1 MRVASRGSGRSVW
14 NPLNTPFMMTRFF
27 TLWLVLATAV
37 IAVEVKSPD
46 GKLVVDVRLTA
57 GGAPV
62 YDVRRE
68 GAVVLAESRLGLVR
82 ADADFSRGLKL
93 TGESTV
99 KTVKDRYELP
109 TSKRRLNTYQ
119 AKRRVYS
126 LETASGIRMDV
137 VFQVSNDGVA
147 FRYVFPEKSDDVR
160 VVNAEETSFRFP
172 METKAWLQPMSVA
185 KTGWAHTNPSYEE
198 YHQME
203 IPAGTPSTLG
213 AGWVF
218 PALFR
223 TGDTWVLITEA
234 GLGRGYCA
242 SRLAHDSTGGEYRI
256 GFPDKR
262 ETMGDVP
269 VNPEFATPYATPWRV
284 MAIGSLKTVTESAL
298 GTDVADPAVKTAK
311 LAGAPGKASWSW
323 PKLGDNQTTFE
334 VQRRFVDFAAEMGW
348 AYCLVDALW
357 DTQIGDEKMRALS
370 DYAREKKV
378 ALLVWYN
385 SNGSWNDAFQTPKN
399 RMITRE
405 LRREE
410 FARLRKLGIAGVKVD
425 FFGGDGRAFV
435 DYYHDILEDAA
446 EFGILVNFHGATL
459 SRGWE
464 RTYPNLM
471 TVEAVR
477 GFEFITFEQGNADK
491 APAHMAMLPFTRNVF
506 DAMDF
511 TPLSLERL
519 PKIKLRT
526 TPAAELAT
534 AVLFTSGIQHY
545 VEIPEGMAKQPDYVR
560 EVLKEIPSV
569 WEDSRFLAGYPG
581 KLAVF
586 ARRGADGRW
595 WVAGFNGE
603 GVAKTVEVS
612 LAGLDKKKGASVTV
626 ITDGEAEGW
635 TRYDVKVAGK
645 EPVLRVELKPY
656 GGFLAVVK

>member
-1 MRVASRGSGRSVW
+1 
-14 NPLNTPFMMTRFF
+14 
-27 TLWLVLATAV
+27 
-37 IAVEVKSPD
+37 
-46 GKLVVDVRLTA
+46 
-57 GGAPV
+57 
-62 YDVRRE
+62 
-68 GAVVLAESRLGLVR
+68 
-82 ADADFSRGLKL
+82 
-93 TGESTV
+93 
-99 KTVKDRYELP
+99 
-109 TSKRRLNTYQ
+109 
-119 AKRRVYS
+119 
-126 LETASGIRMDV
+126 
-137 VFQVSNDGVA
+137 
-147 FRYVFPEKSDDVR
+147 
-160 VVNAEETSFRFP
+160 
-172 METKAWLQPMSVA
+172 
-185 KTGWAHTNPSYEE
+185 
-198 YHQME
+198 
-203 IPAGTPSTLG
+203 
-213 AGWVF
+213 
-218 PALFR
+218 
-223 TGDTWVLITEA
+223 
-234 GLGRGYCA
+234 
-242 SRLAHDSTGGEYRI
+242 
-256 GFPDKR
+256 
-262 ETMGDVP
+262 
-269 VNPEFATPYATPWRV
+269 
-284 MAIGSLKTVTESAL
+284 
-298 GTDVADPAVKTAK
+298 VKTAK
-311 LAGAPGKASWSW
+311 LAGGPGKASWSW
-323 PKLGDNQTTFE
+323 PKLGDNQTTFD

-357 DTQIGDEKMRALS
+357 DTQIGDEKMRTLS

-446 EFGILVNFHGATL
+446 AFGILVNFHGATL
-459 SRGWE
+459 PRGWE

-471 TVEAVR
+471 TAEAVR

-526 TPAAELAT
+526 TPAAELAS

-545 VEIPEGMAKQPDYVR
+545 VEIPEGMAQQPDYVR
-560 EVLKEIPSV
+560 DVLKRLPSV

-603 GVAKTVEVS
+603 GVEKTAGVS
-612 LAGLDKKKGASVTV
+612 LIGIGKGRAGSGAVTV
-626 ITDGEAEGW
+626 ITDGGAEGW
-635 TRYDVKVAGK
+635 RRYDVKLAGK
-645 EPVLRVELKPY
+645 ERQLRVELKPY
-656 GGFLAVVK
+656 GGFLAVVE

>member
-1 MRVASRGSGRSVW
+1 
-14 NPLNTPFMMTRFF
+14 MMTRFF
-27 TLWLVLATAV
+27 TLWLVLVTAV
-37 IAVEVKSPD
+37 IATEVKSPD
-46 GKLVVDVRLTA
+46 GHLVVDVRLNT

-62 YDVRRE
+62 YDVRRD
-68 GAVVLAESRLGLVR
+68 GVVVLGESRLGLVR

-93 TGESTV
+93 TGESKITLV
-99 KTVKDRYELP
+99 TDRYELP
-109 TSKRRLNTYQ
+109 TSKRLLNTYK
-119 AKRRVYS
+119 AKRRVYA
-126 LETASGIRMDV
+126 LATAGGLRMDV

-147 FRYVFPEKSDDVR
+147 FRYVFPEKSSAVMT
-160 VVNAEETSFRFP
+160 VEAEETSFRFP
-172 METKAWLQPMSVA
+172 AETKAWLQPMSVA

-203 IPAGTPSTLG
+203 IPVGTPSTSG

-223 TGDTWVLITEA
+223 TGDTWILITEA

-242 SRLAHDSTGGEYRI
+242 NRLAHESPGGEYRI

-262 ETMGDVP
+262 ETMGDAT
-269 VNPEFATPYATPWRV
+269 VNPQFATPYATPWRV

-298 GTDVADPAVKTAK
+298 GTDLADPAVKTAK
-311 LAGAPGKASWSW
+311 LAGTPGKASWSW
-323 PKLGDNQTTFE
+323 PKLGDKQTTFE
-334 VQRRFVDFAAEMGW
+334 VQRRFVDFAADMGW
-348 AYCLVDALW
+348 TYCLVDAMW
-357 DTQIGDEKMRALS
+357 DTQIGYEKMQELS
-370 DYAREKKV
+370 DYARAKNV
-378 ALLVWYN
+378 LLLVWYN

-399 RMITRE
+399 RMVTRE
-405 LRREE
+405 LRRAE
-410 FARLRKLGIAGVKVD
+410 FARLRKMGIAGVKVD
-425 FFGGDGRAFV
+425 FFGGDGRVFV
-435 DYYHDILEDAA
+435 DLYHDILEDAA

-459 SRGWE
+459 PRGWE

-471 TVEAVR
+471 TAEAVR
-477 GFEFITFEQGNADK
+477 GFEFITFEQGNADR

-511 TPLSLERL
+511 TPLSLARL

-545 VEIPEGMAKQPDYVR
+545 VEIPEGMAKQPDYVQA
-560 EVLKEIPSV
+560 VLKRIPSV
-569 WEDSRFLAGYPG
+569 WTDSRFLEGYPG

-603 GVAKTVEVS
+603 GSAKTVEVS
-612 LAGLDKKKGASVTV
+612 LAGLGKGKVAEVTV
-626 ITDGEAEGW
+626 ITDGESGAW
-635 TRYDVKVAGK
+635 ARNDMKLAGK
-645 EPVLRVELKPY
+645 ARTLRVELKPY
-656 GGFLAVVK
+656 GGFLTEVE